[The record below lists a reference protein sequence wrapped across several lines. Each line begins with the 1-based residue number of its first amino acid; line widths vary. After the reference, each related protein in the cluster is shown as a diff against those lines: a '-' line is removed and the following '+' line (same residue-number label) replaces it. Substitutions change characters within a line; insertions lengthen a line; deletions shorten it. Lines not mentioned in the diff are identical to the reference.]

1 MRVRAPLVVVA
12 VLLGLAVIVS
22 LAVAGK
28 LPAAR
33 PTAAASGARLLLS
46 LGDSVANGTQP
57 VASLSGSHGYGNV
70 LAAKLGRQLTVL
82 GRGGETTK
90 TMLATGQQAKA
101 LAFLRAHRGD
111 DVIVTI
117 AIGAND
123 VEPCAHGTSFPESC
137 TAARVRQVRDDMNLI
152 LPQLRA
158 AAGPHVT
165 FVGVTY
171 YDSFLGEYLNGAS
184 GRAFASN
191 AAALERRYNAQLI
204 SSYGAFHMRVADVED
219 AFDTDD
225 YRDTERVA
233 DYGTLPR
240 AVARICQWTW
250 ACSDVAGGNDDH
262 PNSAGY
268 HVIAGAILRALPPA
282 LDGTHGATAQ
292 AGAARVGSARPL
304 R

>member
-1 MRVRAPLVVVA
+1 VPLAAVA
-12 VLLGLAVIVS
+12 ALLGLAAIVS
-22 LAVAGK
+22 LALARK
-28 LPAAR
+28 PPAS
-33 PTAAASGARLLLS
+33 PSGAAAGGTRLLLS
-46 LGDSVANGTQP
+46 LGDSVATGTQP
-57 VASLSGSHGYGNV
+57 VASLDGSHGFGNV
-70 LAAKLGRQLTVL
+70 LAARLGRQLTVL

-90 TMLATGQQAKA
+90 SMLATGQQAKA
-101 LAFLRAHRGD
+101 IAFLRARRAD

-123 VEPCAHGTSFPESC
+123 VEPCAHGGSFPESC

-184 GRAFASN
+184 GRRFASN
-191 AAALERRYNAQLI
+191 AAVLERRYNAQLI

-225 YRDTERVA
+225 YRDTERVGG
-233 DYGTLPR
+233 YGTLPL
-240 AVARICQWTW
+240 AVGRICQWTW
-250 ACSDVAGGNDDH
+250 ACSSVADGNDDH

-282 LDGTHGATAQ
+282 LDGTH
-292 AGAARVGSARPL
+292 
-304 R
+304 